1 MKDCK
6 ELIKEIYPS
15 LSKNIRSQIT
25 DSIFKLKDKKT
36 YSHNINGRWE
46 NHYLDIEHVSEIKK
60 IFNLA
65 CSEGK
70 KITDHSLV
78 IPFKE
83 LGFIKNEFWFNI
95 ARLGE
100 STGWHDHKENAILSG
115 VYYLQTPKNSGNII
129 FRKKINNSWYKWSVK
144 SRTGKMIL
152 FDSRLEHSV
161 ETNKSKDM
169 RVSLAFNL
177 YSLPI
182 KISSNFYS
190 YSSNK
195 FYF

>member
-1 MKDCK
+1 
-6 ELIKEIYPS
+6 
-15 LSKNIRSQIT
+15 
-25 DSIFKLKDKKT
+25 
-36 YSHNINGRWE
+36 
-46 NHYLDIEHVSEIKK
+46 
-60 IFNLA
+60 
-65 CSEGK
+65 
-70 KITDHSLV
+70 
-78 IPFKE
+78 
-83 LGFIKNEFWFNI
+83 
-95 ARLGE
+95 
-100 STGWHDHKENAILSG
+100 
-115 VYYLQTPKNSGNII
+115 
-129 FRKKINNSWYKWSVK
+129 
-144 SRTGKMIL
+144 MIL